1 MAEAREW
8 LCIIKSRADLYE
20 ELERTIKENHSCA
33 IPEIMA
39 IRIVRA
45 SQDYLKWPKKAQTGI
60 GSTLKP
66 TNMVNILFPKPF
78 QSVKYFLVKGR
89 VLPPTASS

>member
-1 MAEAREW
+1 MLKRVSKILLERRLAGYIQIVRPVSSLYWWKGKMGEAREW

-20 ELERTIKENHSCA
+20 ELERTIKENHSHA

-45 SQDYLKWPKKAQTGI
+45 SQDYLKWPENE
-60 GSTLKP
+60 LKP
-66 TNMVNILFPKPF
+66 
-78 QSVKYFLVKGR
+78 R
-89 VLPPTASS
+89 

>member
-1 MAEAREW
+1 MEEAREW

-20 ELERTIKENHSCA
+20 ELERTIKENNSCA

-45 SQDYLKWPKKAQTGI
+45 SQDYLKWPKNE
-60 GSTLKP
+60 LKP
-66 TNMVNILFPKPF
+66 
-78 QSVKYFLVKGR
+78 G
-89 VLPPTASS
+89 